1 MCVGGGVCVCACVR
15 VCVRTLI
22 CVCVRACV
30 GWGVILTSHIDTGRV
45 KLLAQVT
52 ALPATPDE

>member
-1 MCVGGGVCVCACVR
+1 MCVGVCVRMRACVR
-15 VCVRTLI
+15 AHARL
-22 CVCVRACV
+22 CVRACV